1 MSYDVSTGF
10 SGAASGAAAGA
21 TVGSVVPGIGTAIGA
36 GVGGLAGAA
45 TGFFG
50 GGGGGDDDE
59 ARQQAISQ
67 NRNLL
72 GMLEDRFRTKQMQGP
87 TDTTLFAAGMSQARE
102 QAQRQAEADASQ
114 AAARGLTGSQYEVA
128 QDANRQRQLG
138 RTQRQL
144 LARGDRVQREEER
157 AALRSLLRQRGTLNN
172 LIEGEAAAQRQG
184 GLQRAQL
191 AQGALRTVGQ
201 FALSGGGG
209 GGG

>member
-10 SGAASGAAAGA
+10 SGAATGAGAGA

-36 GVGGLAGAA
+36 GVGGGLGAA
-45 TGFFG
+45 TGFF
-50 GGGGGDDDE
+50 GGGDDDE
-59 ARQQAISQ
+59 ARQQAIKK

-72 GMLEDRFRTKQMQGP
+72 GMLENRFRTKQMRDP
-87 TDTTLFAAGMSQARE
+87 TETTLFSAGMSQAQE
-102 QAQRQAEADASQ
+102 QARRQAETDASQ
-114 AAARGLTGSQYEVA
+114 AAARGLTGSQYAVA
-128 QDANRQRQLG
+128 QDANRQQQLA

-144 LARGDRVQREEER
+144 LVRSDRVQREEER

-172 LIEGEAAAQRQG
+172 LIEGKAAAQRQG
-184 GLQRAQL
+184 DLQRAQL
-191 AQGALRTVGQ
+191 AQGALRTAGQ

>member
-50 GGGGGDDDE
+50 GGGDDDE

-72 GMLEDRFRTKQMQGP
+72 GMLEDRFRTKQMRDP
-87 TDTTLFAAGMSQARE
+87 TETTLFSAGMSQARE
-102 QAQRQAEADASQ
+102 QARRQAEADAGQ
-114 AAARGLTGSQYEVA
+114 AAARGLTGSQYAVA
-128 QDANRQRQLG
+128 QDANRQQQLG

-144 LARGDRVQREEER
+144 LTRSDRVQREEKR
-157 AALRSLLRQRGTLNN
+157 AALRSLLQQRGALNN
-172 LIEGEAAAQRQG
+172 LIEGEAAARRQG
-184 GLQRAQL
+184 DLRRAQL
-191 AQGALRTVGQ
+191 AQRALSTAGQ
-201 FALSGGGG
+201 FALSGNGGG
-209 GGG
+209 GGGG